1 MYLENFLRVLDPN
14 ANVKIYT
21 EETYEIAGQEFQ
33 RCLGNHYIKN
43 WERGLV
49 GMREAFEVIE
59 AKKETVYEEVPTW
72 AVTVRC
78 ATENWVYRLERVSN
92 NAAGVFLYQKEEV
105 V

>member
-21 EETYEIAGQEFQ
+21 EETYEIAGRDFQ

-49 GMREAFEVIE
+49 SMRKAFEVIKTE
-59 AKKETVYEEVPTW
+59 LEYVRDGVPTW
-72 AVTVRC
+72 KVTVRC
-78 ATENWVYRLERVSN
+78 PIEYWVYRLDRMAN
-92 NAAGVFLYQKEEV
+92 TAASVAMYQ
-105 V
+105 